1 MKTHFTPCGLIL
13 LALAGVAMAQQTP
26 AQLGKPTTA
35 MQIKAASAI
44 GLRAYLPF
52 NAVPNTAK
60 GTAAPTPIRV
70 QMGTFDA
77 ATQTV
82 VLPDGERIPMTELS
96 PNYTANTP
104 AALAARVDPGNLQAS
119 GQAAAARMA
128 HSGGINAQAWRSS
141 TQAGS
146 KAGGYGAQTAL
157 LGAVVQPVRGTPGEQ
172 GSIGLSPNLYFI
184 GSRDVVLVGV
194 TLTGG
199 YGPAAVHYATSAASL
214 PANFYR
220 PVSGTVTWAGGQG
233 GVRYIAVP
241 VAAATIQA
249 AHASGEI
256 DLALYG
262 ASGAVLSGASTAR
275 IVAGGGAGG
284 VSLPGCG
291 VGGLTCPGQRT
302 PGAGTVDLRPVVP
315 SAPVPLPKPAPCVR
329 SGAQSGKSTV
339 SVACP

>member
-1 MKTHFTPCGLIL
+1 MKMHFVPLGMIL
-13 LALAGVAMAQQTP
+13 LALAGAALAQQTP

-35 MQIKAASAI
+35 MQVKAASAI

-52 NAVPNTAK
+52 NAMPNTAK
-60 GTAAPTPIRV
+60 GTAPPMPIKV
-70 QMGTFDA
+70 QMGTFDG

-104 AALAARVDPGNLQAS
+104 AALGSRVNPGNLQAS

-128 HSGGINAQAWRSS
+128 HSGDVNAQAWRTS

-146 KAGGYGAQTAL
+146 KAGGYGAQTVL
-157 LGAVVQPVRGTPGEQ
+157 LGQAVQPVRGTPGVQ
-172 GSIGLSPNLYFI
+172 GSIGLSPNLYFV
-184 GSRDVVLVGV
+184 GARDVVLVGV
-194 TLTGG
+194 DLTGG
-199 YGPAAVHYATSAASL
+199 YGPAEVRYATTAASL
-214 PANFYR
+214 PSSFYR
-220 PVSGTVTWAGGQG
+220 PVSGTLTWPSGQG

-249 AHASGEI
+249 ARASGEI

-275 IVAGGGAGG
+275 IVAGAGG
-284 VSLPGCG
+284 GGVNLPGCG
-291 VGGLTCPGQRT
+291 AAGLNCRGQTT
-302 PGAGTVDLRPVVP
+302 PAAGTVDLTPVSP
-315 SAPVPLPKPAPCVR
+315 SAPVKLPGSGPCVR
-329 SGAQSGKSTV
+329 AGAQSGKSTV